1 MTAVEFRKQLIR
13 VRTYVGL
20 GLMILIPTILTLVF
34 KFGNGP
40 GRRNDNDLFA
50 LARHSGLNMPLAA
63 LSAMSTFLLP
73 VVVLLFAGSAVS
85 EESSWGSLRY
95 LLVRPVSRSRL
106 LASKLL
112 VALVVAL
119 IATILITVTA
129 TLEGVLAFGWHP
141 VITTS
146 LTTISPGTA
155 LERLALSTLYVAWCL
170 TGVISLSFMIST
182 MGDAVMGAVAGGFGL
197 TIVSEIMNAITP
209 LGRIRSFL
217 PTHYWHAWEAL
228 FTRSASS
235 GDMVRGV
242 LLQIPY
248 VVVFLALAW
257 WWFNRKDVLT

>member
-1 MTAVEFRKQLIR
+1 MTLVEFRKQLIR
-13 VRTYVGL
+13 VRTYVSL
-20 GLMILIPTILTLVF
+20 GLMILIPTILTLVL
-34 KFGNGP
+34 KFGSGRGRHDGNG
-40 GRRNDNDLFA
+40 LFE

-73 VVVLLFAGSAVS
+73 VVVLLFAGAAVS

-106 LASKLL
+106 LASKLF
-112 VALVVAL
+112 VVLVVAL
-119 IATILITVTA
+119 IATILISTTA
-129 TLEGVLAFGWHP
+129 TLEGLLIFGWHP

-146 LTTISPGTA
+146 LTTIAPSTA
-155 LERLALSTLYVAWCL
+155 LGRLALSTVYVAWSL
-170 TGVISLSFMIST
+170 TGVLALSFMISV

-197 TIVSEIMNAITP
+197 TVISEIMNAITP

-217 PTHYWHAWEAL
+217 PTHYWHAWEGL
-228 FTRSASS
+228 FARSASS
-235 GDMVRGV
+235 GDMLRGF